1 MLNKPFVL
9 LGKEIP
15 KGQRTVLD
23 LKIAKLHTRTTV
35 SVPIIIEC
43 SNKPGPVVLLLAGIH
58 GDETNGVGIIREII
72 SLGINKPET
81 GTIICIPVFNIFGYL
96 IQTREFPDGR
106 DLNRMFP
113 GTVNGSLASQ
123 FAYQFTKE
131 IAPFVDYVIDF
142 HTGGGDRDNI
152 AQIRCSKGDKKA
164 LELAKV
170 FNPPMIVFSNNIKK
184 SLRDTLHKMGK
195 TVLLFE
201 GGKSK
206 DLNPTIIN
214 EGVNGTKNILI
225 HLGMIKGEITVRAT
239 PVFVHKAKWLRASD
253 SGMFKVIAKNGTF
266 VKKKEI
272 LGIIQDPFGEF
283 KKVVYAPFNGHIF
296 CINKTP
302 IVNKGD
308 ALFHLSIEQSVV
320 SNDNL

>member
-1 MLNKPFVL
+1 MSSKPFVL

-15 KGQRTVLD
+15 EGKRTVLD
-23 LKIAKLHTRTTV
+23 LEVAKLHTRTTV
-35 SVPIIIEC
+35 KVPVIIERS
-43 SNKPGPVVLLLAGIH
+43 SNPGPVVLLLAGIH

-72 SLGINKPET
+72 NLELNKPKS

-113 GTVNGSLASQ
+113 GTLNGSLASQ

-142 HTGGGDRDNI
+142 HTGGGARDNI
-152 AQIRCSKGDKKA
+152 AQIRCSQEDSKA

-170 FNPPMIVFSNNIKK
+170 FNPPIIVFSSKITK

-206 DLNPTIIN
+206 ELNPTIIN
-214 EGVNGTKNILI
+214 EGVNGTRNVLI
-225 HLGMIKGEITVRAT
+225 RLGVIEGNLTVRAT
-239 PVFVHKAKWLRASD
+239 PIYVEKAKWLRASH
-253 SGMFKVIAKNGTF
+253 SGMFKIKVANGSF
-266 VKKKEI
+266 VKKREV
-272 LGIIQDPFGEF
+272 LGVLQDPFGEF
-283 KKVVYAPFNGHIF
+283 NRKIYAPFNGHIF

-308 ALFHLSIEQSVV
+308 ALFHMSIE
-320 SNDNL
+320 D

>member
-1 MLNKPFVL
+1 MSNKSFIF

-15 KGQRTVLD
+15 AGKRTVLD
-23 LKIAKLHTRTTV
+23 LKVAKLHTRTTV
-35 SVPIIIEC
+35 NVPIIIER
-43 SNKPGPVVLLLAGIH
+43 SNNPGPVVLLLAGIH

-72 SLGINKPET
+72 NLKLNIPKN

-113 GTVNGSLASQ
+113 GTINGSLASQ

-131 IAPFVDYVIDF
+131 IAPLVDYVIDF
-142 HTGGGDRDNI
+142 HTGGGERDNI
-152 AQIRCSKGDKKA
+152 AQIRCNEDDEKA

-170 FNPPMIVFSNNIKK
+170 FNPPMIVFSNNISK
-184 SLRDTLHKMGK
+184 SLRDTLDKMGK

-206 DLNPTIIN
+206 ELNPTIIN
-214 EGVNGTKNILI
+214 EGVNGTRNVLI
-225 HLGMIKGEITVRAT
+225 HLGLIEGKLTVRET
-239 PVFVHKAKWLRASD
+239 PVYINKAKWLRASD
-253 SGMFKVIAKNGTF
+253 SGMFKIMVKNGSF
-266 VKKKEI
+266 VKKKEV

-283 KKVVYAPFNGHIF
+283 KKKIYAPFNGFIF

-308 ALFHLSIEQSVV
+308 ALFHMSMEE
-320 SNDNL
+320 

>member
-1 MLNKPFVL
+1 MSNKPFVL

-15 KGQRTVLD
+15 EGKRTVLD
-23 LKIAKLHTRTTV
+23 LEVAKLHTRTTV
-35 SVPIIIEC
+35 KVPVIVER
-43 SNKPGPVVLLLAGIH
+43 SSKPGPVVLLLAGIH

-72 SLGINKPET
+72 NLEINKPKN

-113 GTVNGSLASQ
+113 GTLNGSLASQ

-142 HTGGGDRDNI
+142 HTGGGERDNI
-152 AQIRCSKGDKKA
+152 AQIRCSKDDTKS

-170 FNPPMIVFSNNIKK
+170 FNPPIIVFSNKITK

-206 DLNPTIIN
+206 ELSPTIIN

-225 HLGMIKGEITVRAT
+225 HLGLIEGTIAVRES
-239 PVFVHKAKWLRASD
+239 PIYVEKAKWLRASH
-253 SGMFKVIAKNGTF
+253 SGMFKIKVTIGSY
-266 VKKKEI
+266 VKKREV
-272 LGIIQDPFGEF
+272 LGVLQDPFGEF
-283 KKVVYAPFNGHIF
+283 KKKIYAPFNGHIF

-308 ALFHLSIEQSVV
+308 ALFHMSIE
-320 SNDNL
+320 D

>member
-1 MLNKPFVL
+1 MSNKPFVI

-15 KGQRTVLD
+15 EGKRTVLD
-23 LKIAKLHTRTTV
+23 LEVAKLHTRTTV
-35 SVPIIIEC
+35 KVPVIIER
-43 SNKPGPVVLLLAGIH
+43 SKKPGPVVLLLAGIH

-72 SLGINKPET
+72 SQKINIPTT

-113 GTVNGSLASQ
+113 GSANGSLASQ

-131 IAPFVDYVIDF
+131 IAPHVDYVIDF
-142 HTGGGDRDNI
+142 HTGGGKRDNI
-152 AQIRCSKGDKKA
+152 AQIRCNKDDEKA

-170 FNPPMIVFSNNIKK
+170 FNPPMIVFSENITK
-184 SLRDTLHKMGK
+184 SLRDTLYKMGK
-195 TVLLFE
+195 TILLFE
-201 GGKSK
+201 GGKSIE
-206 DLNPTIIN
+206 LNPTIIN

-225 HLGMIKGEITVRAT
+225 RLGLIDGELTVKET
-239 PVFVHKAKWLRASD
+239 PIFVHKAKWLRASH
-253 SGMFKVIAKNGTF
+253 SGMFKVTVTNGSF
-266 VKKKEI
+266 VKKKEV

-283 KKVVYAPFNGHIF
+283 KKKIYAPFDCHIF

-308 ALFHLSIEQSVV
+308 ALFHLSI
-320 SNDNL
+320 N

>member
-1 MLNKPFVL
+1 MSSKPFIL

-15 KGQRTVLD
+15 KGKRTILD
-23 LKIAKLHTRTTV
+23 LEIAKLHIGT
-35 SVPIIIEC
+35 SVKVPVIVERAKK
-43 SNKPGPVVLLLAGIH
+43 NGPVVLLLAGLH
-58 GDETNGVGIIREII
+58 GDETNGVGIIREIM
-72 SLGINKPET
+72 SQKINKPKS

-113 GTVNGSLASQ
+113 GTLNGSLASQ

-131 IAPFVDYVIDF
+131 IAPFIDYVIDF
-142 HTGGGDRDNI
+142 HTGGGERDNI
-152 AQIRCSKGDKKA
+152 AQIRCNKDDEKG
-164 LELAKV
+164 LELAKI
-170 FNPPMIVFSNNIKK
+170 FNPPMIIFSDNIKK

-195 TVLLFE
+195 TILLFE

-206 DLNPTIIN
+206 ELNPTIIN

-225 HLGMIKGEITVRAT
+225 HLGLIDGEISVREY
-239 PVFVHKAKWLRASD
+239 PVFVSKAKWLRASY

-266 VKKKEI
+266 VKKKEL
-272 LGIIQDPFGEF
+272 LGVIQDPFGEF
-283 KKVVYAPFNGHIF
+283 KKNIYAPFDCHIF

-308 ALFHLSIEQSVV
+308 ALFHLSLE
-320 SNDNL
+320 D

>member
-1 MLNKPFVL
+1 MLNKPFIL

-15 KGQRTVLD
+15 EGKRTVLD
-23 LKIAKLHTRTTV
+23 LEVAKLHTRTTV
-35 SVPIIIEC
+35 KVPVIIER
-43 SNKPGPVVLLLAGIH
+43 SLNSGPVVLLLAGIH

-72 SLGINKPET
+72 DLGINKPKN

-113 GTVNGSLASQ
+113 GTLNGSLASQ

-142 HTGGGDRDNI
+142 HTGGGERDNI
-152 AQIRCSKGDKKA
+152 AQIRCSKHDEKA

-170 FNPPMIVFSNNIKK
+170 FNPPMIVFSNNITK

-206 DLNPTIIN
+206 ELNPTVIN
-214 EGVNGTKNILI
+214 EGVNGTKNVLI
-225 HLGMIKGEITVRAT
+225 RLGVIEGEITVREA
-239 PVFVHKAKWLRASD
+239 PVFVEKAKWLRASH
-253 SGMFKVIAKNGTF
+253 SGMFKIRVANGSF
-266 VKKKEI
+266 VKKREV
-272 LGIIQDPFGEF
+272 LGVIQDPFGEF
-283 KKVVYAPFNGHIF
+283 KKKIYAPFDCHIF

-308 ALFHLSIEQSVV
+308 ALFHLSLEE
-320 SNDNL
+320 

>member
-1 MLNKPFVL
+1 MLNNPFIL

-15 KGQRTVLD
+15 EGKRTVLD
-23 LKIAKLHTRTTV
+23 LEVAKLHTRTTV
-35 SVPIIIEC
+35 KVPVIIER
-43 SNKPGPVVLLLAGIH
+43 SLNPGPVVLLLAGIH

-72 SLGINKPET
+72 DLGINKPKN

-113 GTVNGSLASQ
+113 GTLNGSLASQ

-142 HTGGGDRDNI
+142 HTGGGELDNI
-152 AQIRCSKGDKKA
+152 AQIRCSKHDEKA

-170 FNPPMIVFSNNIKK
+170 FNPPMIVFSHNITK

-206 DLNPTIIN
+206 ELNPTIIN
-214 EGVNGTKNILI
+214 EGVNGTKNVLI
-225 HLGMIKGEITVRAT
+225 RLGVIEGEITVRET
-239 PVFVHKAKWLRASD
+239 PIFVEKAKWLRASH
-253 SGMFKVIAKNGTF
+253 SGMFKIRVANGSF
-266 VKKKEI
+266 VKKREV
-272 LGIIQDPFGEF
+272 LGVIQDPFGEF
-283 KKVVYAPFNGHIF
+283 KKKIYAPFNCHIF

-308 ALFHLSIEQSVV
+308 ALFHLSLEE
-320 SNDNL
+320 

>member
-1 MLNKPFVL
+1 MLNNPFIL

-15 KGQRTVLD
+15 EGKRTVLD
-23 LKIAKLHTRTTV
+23 LEVAKLHTRTTV
-35 SVPIIIEC
+35 KVPVIIER
-43 SNKPGPVVLLLAGIH
+43 SLNPGPVVLLLAGIH

-72 SLGINKPET
+72 DLEINKPKN

-113 GTVNGSLASQ
+113 GTLNGSLASQ

-142 HTGGGDRDNI
+142 HTGGGERDNI
-152 AQIRCSKGDKKA
+152 AQIRCSKHDEKA

-170 FNPPMIVFSNNIKK
+170 FNPPMIVFSNNITK

-206 DLNPTIIN
+206 ELNPTVIN
-214 EGVNGTKNILI
+214 EGVNGTKNVLI
-225 HLGMIKGEITVRAT
+225 HLDVIEGEITVRET
-239 PVFVHKAKWLRASD
+239 PIFVEKAKWLRASH
-253 SGMFKVIAKNGTF
+253 SGMFKIRVSNGSF
-266 VKKKEI
+266 VKKREV
-272 LGIIQDPFGEF
+272 LGVIQDPFGEF
-283 KKVVYAPFNGHIF
+283 KKKIYAPFNCHIF

-308 ALFHLSIEQSVV
+308 ALFHLSLEE
-320 SNDNL
+320 

>member
-1 MLNKPFVL
+1 MLNKPFIL

-15 KGQRTVLD
+15 EGKRTVLD
-23 LKIAKLHTRTTV
+23 LKVAKLHTRTTV
-35 SVPIIIEC
+35 NVPVIIER
-43 SNKPGPVVLLLAGIH
+43 STNPGPVVLLLAGIH

-72 SLGINKPET
+72 NQKINKPKN

-113 GTVNGSLASQ
+113 GSATGSLASQ

-131 IAPFVDYVIDF
+131 IAPYVDYVIDF
-142 HTGGGDRDNI
+142 HTGGGERDNI
-152 AQIRCSKGDKKA
+152 SQIRCNKDDEKA

-170 FNPPMIVFSNNIKK
+170 FNPPMIVYSSNIAK
-184 SLRDTLHKMGK
+184 SLRDTLNKMGK
-195 TVLLFE
+195 TILLFE

-206 DLNPTIIN
+206 ELNPTIIN

-225 HLGMIKGEITVRAT
+225 HLGLIEGEISVRAT
-239 PVFVHKAKWLRASD
+239 PVYVKKAKWLRAQH
-253 SGMFKVIAKNGTF
+253 SGMFQIRVKNGAF
-266 VKKKEI
+266 VKKKDV

-283 KKVVYAPFNGHIF
+283 KKKIYAPENCHIF
-296 CINKTP
+296 CVNQTP

-308 ALFHLSIEQSVV
+308 ALFHISLE
-320 SNDNL
+320 N

>member
-1 MLNKPFVL
+1 MSNKPFII

-15 KGQRTVLD
+15 EGKRTILD
-23 LKIAKLHTRTTV
+23 LEVAKLHTRTTV
-35 SVPIIIEC
+35 KVPVIIER
-43 SNKPGPVVLLLAGIH
+43 SKNPGPVVLLLAGIH

-72 SLGINKPET
+72 SQKINQPT
-81 GTIICIPVFNIFGYL
+81 AGTIICIPVFNIFGYL

-113 GTVNGSLASQ
+113 GTLNGSLASQ
-123 FAYQFTKE
+123 FAYQFTKK
-131 IAPFVDYVIDF
+131 IAPHVDYVIDF

-152 AQIRCSKGDKKA
+152 AQIRCNKEDEKG
-164 LELAKV
+164 LELAKI
-170 FNPPMIVFSNNIKK
+170 FNPPVIVFSNNIAK
-184 SLRDTLHKMGK
+184 SLRDTLSKMGK

-206 DLNPTIIN
+206 ELNPTVIN
-214 EGVNGTKNILI
+214 EGVNGTKNVLI
-225 HLGMIKGEITVRAT
+225 HLGLLEGEINVRAT
-239 PVFVHKAKWLRASD
+239 PFFVKKAKWLRASY
-253 SGMFKVIAKNGTF
+253 SGMFQIRVKNGSF
-266 VKKKEI
+266 AKKREV

-283 KKVVYAPFNGHIF
+283 KKKIYAPYNCHIF

-308 ALFHLSIEQSVV
+308 ALFHLSIEE
-320 SNDNL
+320 

>member
-1 MLNKPFVL
+1 MLNNPFIL

-15 KGQRTVLD
+15 EGKRTVLD
-23 LKIAKLHTRTTV
+23 LEVAKLHTRTTV
-35 SVPIIIEC
+35 KVPVIIER
-43 SNKPGPVVLLLAGIH
+43 SLNPGPVVLLLAGIH

-72 SLGINKPET
+72 DLGINKPKN

-113 GTVNGSLASQ
+113 GTLNGSLASQ

-142 HTGGGDRDNI
+142 HTGGGERDNI
-152 AQIRCSKGDKKA
+152 AQIRCSKHDEKA

-170 FNPPMIVFSNNIKK
+170 FNPPMIVFSHNITK

-206 DLNPTIIN
+206 ELNPTVIN
-214 EGVNGTKNILI
+214 EGVNGTKNVLI
-225 HLGMIKGEITVRAT
+225 HLGVIEGEITVRET
-239 PVFVHKAKWLRASD
+239 PIFVEKAKWLRASH
-253 SGMFKVIAKNGTF
+253 SGMFKIRVANGSF
-266 VKKKEI
+266 VKKREV
-272 LGIIQDPFGEF
+272 LGVIQDPFGEF
-283 KKVVYAPFNGHIF
+283 KKKIYAPFNCHIF

-308 ALFHLSIEQSVV
+308 ALFHLSLEE
-320 SNDNL
+320 